1 MLNILADAL
10 LIALRTS
17 PTPTPTPTPRDR
29 FPSRPAETRWIKQ
42 TSDRV

>member
-17 PTPTPTPTPRDR
+17 PTPTPRDR

>member
-17 PTPTPTPTPRDR
+17 PTPTPTPRDR

>member
-10 LIALRTS
+10 LIALRAS
-17 PTPTPTPTPRDR
+17 PTPTPRDR
-29 FPSRPAETRWIKQ
+29 FPSRPTETRWTKQ